1 MMISPQ
7 VYADELKNEPF
18 EKLVKER
25 ERLYKELKKIEK
37 DAFDSER
44 MMHGIYVRV
53 RMCSTRCIWNIW
65 LNFVILLRRNTG
77 LRLCG
82 ESRWKIKRAHLR
94 RVSSKHLP

>member
-7 VYADELKNEPF
+7 GYVDELKNEPF

-44 MMHGIYVRV
+44 K
-53 RMCSTRCIWNIW
+53 SDAWN
-65 LNFVILLRRNTG
+65 
-77 LRLCG
+77 
-82 ESRWKIKRAHLR
+82 
-94 RVSSKHLP
+94 

>member
-7 VYADELKNEPF
+7 GYVDELKNEPF

-44 MMHGIYVRV
+44 K
-53 RMCSTRCIWNIW
+53 SDAWNICPGPDVQYQMH
-65 LNFVILLRRNTG
+65 LEYLAELCNFIAEKYRTEVVW
-77 LRLCG
+77 G
-82 ESRWKIKRAHLR
+82 ESMEE
-94 RVSSKHLP
+94 